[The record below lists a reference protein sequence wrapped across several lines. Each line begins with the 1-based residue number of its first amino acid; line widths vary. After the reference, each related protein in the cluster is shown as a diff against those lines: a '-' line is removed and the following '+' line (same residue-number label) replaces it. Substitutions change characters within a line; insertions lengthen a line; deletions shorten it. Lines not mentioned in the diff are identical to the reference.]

1 MASQKSPSG
10 INPRPTAGD
19 VPNLLRFAW
28 PSVLSFVAG
37 SLFRVNDQFWIQHLG
52 PSAQEALGAVTFLL
66 IFDFAAYF
74 VAIAG
79 SMSLIA
85 RASGAGKEGARD
97 SAIRQSLFT
106 SAMIGAVIG
115 VLGYSLAVPLADLL
129 NLAEAQRAP
138 FIDYVRTIHL
148 WSGALSLA
156 PLVSNIFISMGDSST
171 PFKLQIG
178 SVLAN
183 FVLNPLLIYELDWGA
198 ENMIAGPGMGMAGAA
213 HASGISRALSMS
225 VGLMILIFRER
236 IQLWNPKDFMLK
248 RVMPILRIGIPSAA
262 SIGIYSVVY
271 AAIVKLVMSRLPEAS
286 LGGLS
291 IGFNA
296 FEGVAFPF
304 YLGIS
309 VAGASLVGRNLGA
322 GNRLEARRAIRSMRL
337 INLGLGL
344 FFTAVFFFGGPVL
357 VPLFTSDPDVLV
369 EAGLYVTILAASQI
383 FVALEAAEE
392 KVLLGMGHTR
402 PIFAISVPGN
412 LIRLPL
418 AWFLAI
424 YLDWG
429 ATGVWWTINISTA
442 LKALAFHLAVR
453 QLDELKTD

>member
-1 MASQKSPSG
+1 
-10 INPRPTAGD
+10 
-19 VPNLLRFAW
+19 
-28 PSVLSFVAG
+28 VLSFVAG
-37 SLFRVNDQFWIQHLG
+37 SLFRVNDQYWIQHLG

-79 SMSLIA
+79 SMSLIS
-85 RASGAGKEGARD
+85 RASGSGRKSDRD
-97 SAIRQSLFT
+97 AAIRQALFT
-106 SAMIGAVIG
+106 SALIGVVIG
-115 VLGYSLAVPLADLL
+115 FMGYQFAAPLADLL
-129 NLAEAQRAP
+129 NLAESQRGP
-138 FIDYVRTIHL
+138 FIEYVQTIHL

-156 PLVSNIFISMGDSST
+156 PLVSNIFISMGDSAT
-171 PFKLQIG
+171 PLKLQIG

-183 FVLNPLLIYELDWGA
+183 FILNPILIYHLDWDA
-198 ENMIAGPGMGMAGAA
+198 ENMIVGPNMGMAGAA
-213 HASGISRALSMS
+213 HASGISRALALG
-225 VGLMILIFRER
+225 VGLSILAFRER
-236 IQLWNPKDFMLK
+236 IQLWNPKDFTLR
-248 RVMPILRIGIPSAA
+248 RVMPVLRVGLPSAA
-262 SIGIYSVVY
+262 SLGVYALVY
-271 AAIVKLVMSRLPEAS
+271 AAIVRTVMAQLPEPA

-309 VAGASLVGRNLGA
+309 VAGASLIGRNLGA
-322 GNRLEARRAIRSMRL
+322 GDRVEARRAVRSMR
-337 INLGLGL
+337 IVNLSLGL
-344 FFTAVFFFGGPVL
+344 FFAAVFFFGGPYL
-357 VPLFTSDPDVLV
+357 VPLFSTDPAVIA
-369 EAGLYVTILAASQI
+369 EARTYVAILAISQV

-392 KVLLGMGHTR
+392 KVLLGVGHTR

-429 ATGVWWTINISTA
+429 AMGVWWTINASTT
-442 LKALAFHLAVR
+442 LKAVLFHLTVR
-453 QLDELKTD
+453 RLEELNPPSQGPVKGSAA